1 MNIENKYPVIIFRNE
16 FEGRAFYNVG
26 LSKKDQ
32 EGNYING
39 SIACKFK
46 KDVNV
51 EHLSKIYIKKA
62 WLDFYKKEKETV
74 PFIFISEF
82 EYVGDVIQ
90 GSKQPSDSEIV
101 QAVMNDEDPF
111 KTFGEELALSDEDL
125 PF

>member
-1 MNIENKYPVIIFRNE
+1 MNIENKYPVMIFRNE
-16 FEGRAFYNVG
+16 FEGRALYNVG

-39 SIACKFK
+39 SIPCKFK
-46 KDVNV
+46 KDVEV
-51 EHLSKIYIKKA
+51 ENKSKIYIKKA
-62 WLDFYKKEKETV
+62 WLDFYRKDKQTI

-90 GSKQPSDSEIV
+90 ESKELSDSEIV
-101 QAVMNDEDPF
+101 QAVMNDKDPF
-111 KTFGEELALSDEDL
+111 SDLGDVLALSDEDL